1 MTHERER
8 LLARSRLIQD
18 KESIAPRTYSW
29 IRDADGEP
37 AGDFLTTEEATT
49 GEFDMLESGP
59 TWI

>member
-1 MTHERER
+1 MHV
-8 LLARSRLIQD
+8 IQPSD
-18 KESIAPRTYSW
+18 GRTLSIAPRTYSW